1 MPLSHLLRFY
11 SGSGKPTLL
20 SRSEKGE
27 VAGIELSIG
36 KFEDVNFGSHLACI
50 GYKTPKGYLPCPN
63 SAIHTRQCPTCSA
76 RDVARAYTVGDF
88 TGYPELYK
96 EAKKVEY
103 CLYLAQ
109 FGAEITK
116 CGVTRKERFEERM
129 LEQGADFG
137 CVVAIFTGPDEI
149 YSAEAAVQSR
159 FMFANSVR
167 LAQKMRLLS
176 FDKGEARTA
185 LSSAVDMVKTS
196 GVLPD
201 FTPEIIDFS
210 PHYPHVHRVQQTYS
224 ILGEI
229 LGAKGEILLFKSEA
243 GRHFAVNMRHQVGS
257 FFERVEK

>member
-1 MPLSHLLRFY
+1 MQPSHLLRFY

-20 SRSEKGE
+20 GRSEEGG
-27 VAGIELSIG
+27 VSGTELEAG

-50 GYKTPKGYLPCPN
+50 GYKTPNGYLPCPN
-63 SAIHTRQCPTCSA
+63 SAIHTRQCPTCAA

-88 TGYPELYK
+88 TGYPELYRAAK
-96 EAKKVEY
+96 EDEY

-109 FGAEITK
+109 FGSEITK

-129 LEQGADFG
+129 LEQGADLG
-137 CVVAIFTGPDEI
+137 CVIATFTGPDEV
-149 YSAEAAVQSR
+149 YAAEAAVQSR

-185 LSSAVDMVKTS
+185 LSSAADMVRTS

-201 FTPEIIDFS
+201 FTPEITDFS
-210 PHYPHVHRVQQTYS
+210 PRYPSVHRVQQTYS
-224 ILGEI
+224 VLGEI

-243 GRHFAVNMRHQVGS
+243 GRHFAVNMRQQVGS
-257 FFERVEK
+257 FFERREG